1 MSKQKSKLR
10 TIKITEVREN
20 PVALRAVDRES
31 ENYTGLRDSIIA
43 VGILN
48 PINVREKSET
58 VEGETITYYELCDG
72 LHRYT
77 AAVDA
82 GVTELNVQILTLDN
96 AEVLEAQ
103 IMANVHRIDMKP
115 VEYTQQMNRI
125 FAGNPTMTI
134 ADMAVRLCKSPS
146 WVSQRLG
153 LLKLEASVAELV
165 DAGKITISNAVV
177 LAKLPHEEQ
186 VNFVDSAM
194 TLGSEEFAPQV
205 QARAKELRDAKNQGR
220 APGVVTFEPTA
231 RFQKMADLKTELS
244 KATVGPAIC
253 AQNKVKTADQ
263 GFALGVQWT
272 VNLDPASVEVQRA
285 FAEEKAQSLTAA
297 KAKRAADRADKKAKE
312 ASEAQ
317 AKAQAELQKAAN

>member
-1 MSKQKSKLR
+1 MSTLR
-10 TIKITEVREN
+10 TIKISEVRKN

-31 ENYTGLRDSIIA
+31 ESYIGLRDS
-43 VGILN
+43 VRLRGVLN
-48 PINVREKSET
+48 PINVREREEI
-58 VEGETITYYELCDG
+58 VDGESIAFYELCDG

-82 GVTELNVQILTLDN
+82 GLEELNVQILSLDD

-115 VEYTQQMNRI
+115 VEYTRQMNRI

-134 ADMAVRLCKSPS
+134 SDMAVRLCKSPA

-153 LLKLEASVAELV
+153 LLKLETSVAELV

-194 TLGSEEFAPQV
+194 SLPSDEFAPQV
-205 QARAKELRDAKNQGR
+205 QARAKELRDAARQGR
-220 APGVVTFEPTA
+220 VPGEVTFEPTA
-231 RFQKMADLKTELS
+231 RVQKMADLLAELKTP
-244 KATVGPAIC
+244 AVGPAIC
-253 AQNKVKTADQ
+253 AQNKAKTADQ
-263 GFALGVQWT
+263 GFALGVQWA
-272 VNLDPASVEVQRA
+272 VKMDPASVEVQRA
-285 FAEEKAQSLTAA
+285 FAAEKAKTLAEA

-312 ASEAQ
+312 AAEAQ
-317 AKAQAELQKAAN
+317 AKAQADLQSATK